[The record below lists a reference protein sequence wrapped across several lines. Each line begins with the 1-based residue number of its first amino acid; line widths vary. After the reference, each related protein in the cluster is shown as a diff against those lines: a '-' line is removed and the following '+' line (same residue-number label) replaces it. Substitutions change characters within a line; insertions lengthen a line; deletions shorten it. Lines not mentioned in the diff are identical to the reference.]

1 MSGLAITSPIYP
13 QFDCKSFDVTTICSE
28 PSKVGNAPH
37 IGLDVLEDH
46 LIRQNTGSASEIDAQ
61 SVLDDQAEVSEK
73 KETELELLRQETL
86 EEPEITQEQLSIGK
100 RLLNWRTIIPLVIV
114 IVALVY
120 FAQKAN
126 INPQHTWAAIR
137 TANIFFVFAAFFIY
151 YLSFPIRTLRW
162 RLLLQNVGYSEES
175 GVHLPKFLKLLEI
188 VYTSWFANV
197 IVPAKLGDL
206 YRAYLFRRETGLSG
220 SRTFGTVLAERL
232 LDLIILLL
240 LFIPAVMISLHEN
253 LPPQL
258 QTGLKIAL
266 AIVIAGIISLFL
278 LRMFRTQIARLVPK
292 RFRDHYDHF
301 QQGTLGS
308 FRRVPTLTPLTLCV
322 WACEALR
329 FFFIALALGLISGN
343 LVHII
348 AVSFFIALGEALL
361 TVVPFTGGG
370 VGLVEGGMLAMMALF
385 TPNSSLAAA
394 GILIDRTITLLSIL
408 VIGFIVF
415 MIVTGM
421 QVAKQNQQKK
431 SLAVPQATKS

>member
-1 MSGLAITSPIYP
+1 MITP
-13 QFDCKSFDVTTICSE
+13 
-28 PSKVGNAPH
+28 
-37 IGLDVLEDH
+37 
-46 LIRQNTGSASEIDAQ
+46 NTGSASETYAQ
-61 SVLDDQAEVSEK
+61 TVQDDQPEVSEK
-73 KETELELLRQETL
+73 KKAELLKQETL
-86 EEPEITQEQLSIGK
+86 EEPEISQEQLSIGK

-151 YLSFPIRTLRW
+151 YVAFPIRTFRW
-162 RLLLQNVGYSEES
+162 RMLLQNIGYTEEN
-175 GVHLPKFLKLLEI
+175 GVHLPKSLKLLEI
-188 VYTSWFANV
+188 LYTSWFANV

-206 YRAYLFRRETGLSG
+206 YRAYLFRKETGLSG

-232 LDLIILLL
+232 LDLTVLLL

-258 QTGLKIAL
+258 QTGLKITL
-266 AIVIAGIISLFL
+266 AGVIVGIIGLFL
-278 LRMFRTQIARLVPK
+278 LRMFPTPISRLVPK
-292 RFRDHYDHF
+292 RFRSHYNHF

-308 FRRVPTLTPLTLCV
+308 FRRVPPLTALTACV
-322 WACEALR
+322 WACESLR
-329 FFFIALALGLISGN
+329 FFFIALALNLISGS
-343 LVHII
+343 LVQII
-348 AVSFFIALGEALL
+348 AVSCFIALGEALL

-370 VGLVEGGMLAMMALF
+370 VGLVEGGMLAMIALF

-394 GILIDRTITLLSIL
+394 AILIDRTITLFSIL
-408 VIGFIVF
+408 AIGFIVF

-421 QVAKQNQQKK
+421 QAAKQNQQKK
-431 SLAVPQATKS
+431 SLAVPQTTKS